1 MRRKQWCLSACD
13 KDAAAQLAESG
24 GLDPFLALLL
34 TARGLTDEVEAEA
47 FLSAEIQDFDPFSLA
62 DMEKAVE
69 RIAAA
74 MENFERVA
82 VFGDYD
88 ADGVTSTALLYS
100 YLVSQGANVEYRIP
114 DLSLIHI

>member
-1 MRRKQWCLSACD
+1 MRRKQWCLSAYD
-13 KDAAAQLAESG
+13 KDAAAQLAENG

-34 TARGLTDEVEAEA
+34 TARGITDEIEAEA
-47 FLSAEIQDFDPFSLA
+47 FLSPDLERSDPFTLI
-62 DMEKAVE
+62 DMEKAVD
-69 RIAAA
+69 RIASAV
-74 MENFERVA
+74 ENFERIA

-114 DLSLIHI
+114 DR

>member
-74 MENFERVA
+74 MENFERIAVCVA
-82 VFGDYD
+82 DC
-88 ADGVTSTALLYS
+88 STADIKSVACRRGGKSYS
-100 YLVSQGANVEYRIP
+100 VY
-114 DLSLIHI
+114 